1 MNKNQITQ
9 DQHQGMQIIAFAIVS
24 PTGPEDLPNDV
35 PNSPEE
41 EFPENEPDEAPE
53 MPDQDDLGFDE
64 EVGIEGENAFPE
76 IDEQEIDD
84 QEIGEQEQANDA
96 EGLPV
101 QPPTPPS
108 DLDETTI

>member
-9 DQHQGMQIIAFAIVS
+9 DQHQGMQIIAFAIV
-24 PTGPEDLPNDV
+24 PQTGPENLPNDI

-76 IDEQEIDD
+76 IDEQEI
-84 QEIGEQEQANDA
+84 GEQEEANDA

-101 QPPTPPS
+101 QPPAPPS